1 MTTHRIDPK
10 TGSKSRSLL
19 AIAVIALFAI
29 AAFFLTRP
37 VTMAQSASPVAG
49 LMTLRASAQQ
59 AMPYEQAIA
68 NNQPTLIEF
77 YADWCT
83 TCQAMAPTLE
93 TVHHQFDAGLNLVM
107 LNIAD
112 PQWRSQVQQFGVTGV
127 PHIALIDRQGAIAET
142 FVGKVPKSILT
153 QRLQALLS

>member
-10 TGSKSRSLL
+10 IGSKSRSLM

-37 VTMAQSASPVAG
+37 VTMAQSVSPVAG
-49 LMTLRASAQQ
+49 LITLRASAQQ

-68 NNQPTLIEF
+68 NGQPTLVEF

-93 TVHHQFDAGLNLVM
+93 TLHHQF
-107 LNIAD
+107 
-112 PQWRSQVQQFGVTGV
+112 
-127 PHIALIDRQGAIAET
+127 
-142 FVGKVPKSILT
+142 
-153 QRLQALLS
+153 